1 MNQYM
6 LPYTQYCNMED
17 IVMPTEAQ
25 KKAIKNY
32 LDKQDEIRIRLPKG
46 EKEVIK
52 KYAQDNGESMNSFI
66 IRAIKAA
73 MGSDTD

>member
-1 MNQYM
+1 
-6 LPYTQYCNMED
+6 
-17 IVMPTEAQ
+17 MPTEAQ

-73 MGSDTD
+73 MESADD